1 MRDECG
7 MPRRKTLGEGDGSN
21 FINDFVLSRIFI
33 RDNSFLIVRSRGVTR
48 YFVIFS
54 AKFFFFFFKVSHLNQ
69 DFETAHPSAI
79 VVDNF
84 TRNEITEEE
93 DRFLRN

>member
-48 YFVIFS
+48 YFAFS

-84 TRNEITEEE
+84 TRNEITGEE